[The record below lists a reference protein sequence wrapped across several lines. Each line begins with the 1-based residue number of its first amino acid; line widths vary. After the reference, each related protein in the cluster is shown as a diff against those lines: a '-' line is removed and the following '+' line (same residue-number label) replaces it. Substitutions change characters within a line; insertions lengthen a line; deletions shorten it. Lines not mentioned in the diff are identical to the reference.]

1 MLLLISSVFCS
12 VEDESPV
19 RDFSTAS
26 LSNTQQRYIILPN
39 PSDSLPLEPQ
49 LNAEDSA
56 AAYAA
61 AFGCDSTS
69 ELVETGRV
77 SASQIPVHNQHQ
89 HHDRRRQITASHQM
103 VAPAYETYSASF
115 RDDQGPNNIRK
126 TEDSAIQQAQPPQP
140 LLENAFHVS
149 VAPAISPLKDVRCH
163 NRT

>member
-1 MLLLISSVFCS
+1 VLLLISSVFCS

-39 PSDSLPLEPQ
+39 PSDALPLEPQ

-61 AFGCDSTS
+61 AYGCNSTS

-89 HHDRRRQITASHQM
+89 HHDRHRQNTAAH
-103 VAPAYETYSASF
+103 ETSSASF